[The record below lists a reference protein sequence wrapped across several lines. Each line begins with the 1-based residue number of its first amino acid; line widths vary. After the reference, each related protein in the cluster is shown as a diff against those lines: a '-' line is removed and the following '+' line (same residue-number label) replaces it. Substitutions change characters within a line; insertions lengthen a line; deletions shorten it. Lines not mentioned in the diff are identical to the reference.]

1 MKYENFLWSIS
12 SFYNLIII
20 DWQIL
25 NKVEKLIYQS
35 WVRNPLDK
43 FQCKMQGLCPT
54 VTSID
59 KFLCKMQGL
68 CPTVTSTENWI
79 GQNVPISLAMYLGSW
94 AELFSL

>member
-1 MKYENFLWSIS
+1 MKCNWERFVIENRKKTILSMKEFWSIS

-25 NKVEKLIYQS
+25 NKLEKLIYQS

-43 FQCKMQGLCPT
+43 FQ
-54 VTSID
+54 
-59 KFLCKMQGL
+59 CKMQGL

-79 GQNVPISLAMYLGSW
+79 GQNVPISLAMYLGS
-94 AELFSL
+94 

>member
-1 MKYENFLWSIS
+1 MKYEYFLWSIS

-35 WVRNPLDK
+35 WVRKILDK
-43 FQCKMQGLCPT
+43 FECKMQGLCA
-54 VTSID
+54 
-59 KFLCKMQGL
+59 
-68 CPTVTSTENWI
+68 TVTSTENWI